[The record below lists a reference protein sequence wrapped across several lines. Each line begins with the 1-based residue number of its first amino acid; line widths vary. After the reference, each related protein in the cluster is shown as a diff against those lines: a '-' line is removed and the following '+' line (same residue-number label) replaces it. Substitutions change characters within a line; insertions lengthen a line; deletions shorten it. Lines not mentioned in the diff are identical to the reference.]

1 MRKIFY
7 LFTLILLSSTLYS
20 AEKINYDIKD
30 LKYDVLI
37 SEDAEIEVN
46 CERYSN
52 NDKLLGKIC
61 SNSKSEH
68 PRYAIITYSKLQEYI
83 GDTKSK
89 IESIKGSH
97 FLVGNKFN
105 ESIGFYINIETPK
118 KFLLIFE
125 DEPERISFNILN
137 GIEYSTFNV
146 KFYKEDKNKLLEENF
161 TILEYRASTDY
172 SISPIIELDKSIETL
187 GYKVTDT
194 YKIDDD
200 RECIE
205 NYIHYKKHNKT
216 LHEKCKSIP
225 LADARLDNNVKHLQ
239 EQGYWR

>member
-7 LFTLILLSSTLYS
+7 LFTLILLSNALYS

-37 SEDAEIEVN
+37 DEDAEIEVN

-52 NDKLLGKIC
+52 NDKLLEKIC
-61 SNSKSEH
+61 SNSKSDD
-68 PRYAIITYSKLQEYI
+68 PRFTIITYSKLQEYMR
-83 GDTKSK
+83 GTKSK
-89 IESIKGSH
+89 IESINGSH
-97 FLVGNKFN
+97 FLVENKFN

-118 KFLLIFE
+118 KFLLFFK

-137 GIEYSTFNV
+137 GIKYSTLYV
-146 KFYKEDKNKLLEENF
+146 KFYKEDKSKLLEESF
-161 TILEYRASTDY
+161 TILEYRASTNY
-172 SISPIIELDKSIETL
+172 LISPILELDKPIETL

-194 YKIDDD
+194 YKIDDN
-200 RECIE
+200 RECIG

>member
-30 LKYDVLI
+30 LKYDILI
-37 SEDAEIEVN
+37 DEDAEIEVN
-46 CERYSN
+46 CWEYS
-52 NDKLLGKIC
+52 KSGELLDKIC
-61 SNSKSEH
+61 SNSKSEN
-68 PRYAIITYSKLQEYI
+68 PRFTIITYSKLQEYMR
-83 GDTKSK
+83 GTDSK
-89 IESIKGSH
+89 IESINGSRL
-97 FLVGNKFN
+97 LVENKFN

-118 KFLLIFE
+118 KFLLFFK
-125 DEPERISFNILN
+125 DEPEIISFDILN
-137 GIEYSTFNV
+137 GIKYSTLNV
-146 KFYKEDKNKLLEENF
+146 KFYKEDKSKLLEESF

-172 SISPIIELDKSIETL
+172 LISPILELDKSIETL

-200 RECIE
+200 RECIG
-205 NYIHYKKHNKT
+205 NYIHYKKHDKT
-216 LHEKCKSIP
+216 IHEKCKSIP

>member
-7 LFTLILLSSTLYS
+7 LFALILLSNALYS

-37 SEDAEIEVN
+37 DKDAEIEVN

-61 SNSKSEH
+61 SNSKSDD
-68 PRYAIITYSKLQEYI
+68 PRFTIITYSKLQEYMR
-83 GDTKSK
+83 GTKSK
-89 IESIKGSH
+89 IESINGSH
-97 FLVGNKFN
+97 FLVENKFN

-118 KFLLIFE
+118 KFLLFFK

-137 GIEYSTFNV
+137 GIKYSTLYV
-146 KFYKEDKNKLLEENF
+146 KFYKEDKSKLLEESF
-161 TILEYRASTDY
+161 TILEYRASTNY
-172 SISPIIELDKSIETL
+172 LISPILELDKPIETL

-194 YKIDDD
+194 YKIDDN
-200 RECIE
+200 RECIG